1 VRCVGSSGVVIES
14 VASTGRWL
22 DLGVPEMVR
31 SAGSASTSAGGAH
44 RKQRA
49 VGTLSVARERRS
61 TPVISVESVDRRRL
75 PGQSHLA
82 CHAQDRHRSR
92 PSEPGLETT
101 TRRGTMTTWEDAPD
115 AFRRAIE
122 ALEVVP
128 ADEQVA
134 ALRGLVEDDGTDL
147 AEEVARVLV
156 ARRVGRQW
164 VDQMSEPQVLEK
176 ARTVM
181 EAAIGAG
188 QLNEESMAEV
198 LSAGDLRAKVAEFV
212 ANGYIRSS
220 PVPNPA
226 LQRML
231 RGEADPSILDD
242 EVARYLRDQAA

>member
-1 VRCVGSSGVVIES
+1 
-14 VASTGRWL
+14 
-22 DLGVPEMVR
+22 
-31 SAGSASTSAGGAH
+31 
-44 RKQRA
+44 
-49 VGTLSVARERRS
+49 
-61 TPVISVESVDRRRL
+61 
-75 PGQSHLA
+75 
-82 CHAQDRHRSR
+82 
-92 PSEPGLETT
+92 
-101 TRRGTMTTWEDAPD
+101 MTTWEDAPD

-134 ALRGLVEDDGTDL
+134 ALRGLAEDDGTNL

-156 ARRVGRQW
+156 GRRVGRQC

-176 ARTVM
+176 ARAVM
-181 EAAIGAG
+181 QAAIEAG
-188 QLNEESMAEV
+188 QLNEEGMAEV
-198 LSAGDLRAKVAEFV
+198 LAAGDLRAKVAEFV

-220 PVPNPA
+220 SAPNPA

>member
-1 VRCVGSSGVVIES
+1 
-14 VASTGRWL
+14 
-22 DLGVPEMVR
+22 
-31 SAGSASTSAGGAH
+31 
-44 RKQRA
+44 
-49 VGTLSVARERRS
+49 
-61 TPVISVESVDRRRL
+61 
-75 PGQSHLA
+75 
-82 CHAQDRHRSR
+82 
-92 PSEPGLETT
+92 
-101 TRRGTMTTWEDAPD
+101 MTTWEDAPD

-134 ALRGLVEDDGTDL
+134 ALRGLADDDGTDL

-156 ARRVGRQW
+156 ARRVGREW
-164 VDQMSEPQVLEK
+164 VDQMSDAEVVEK

-181 EAAIGAG
+181 QAAVEEG
-188 QLNEESMAEV
+188 QLNEERMAEV
-198 LSAGDLRAKVAEFV
+198 LAAGDLRAKVAEFV

-220 PVPNPA
+220 PAPNPA

>member
-1 VRCVGSSGVVIES
+1 
-14 VASTGRWL
+14 
-22 DLGVPEMVR
+22 
-31 SAGSASTSAGGAH
+31 
-44 RKQRA
+44 
-49 VGTLSVARERRS
+49 
-61 TPVISVESVDRRRL
+61 
-75 PGQSHLA
+75 
-82 CHAQDRHRSR
+82 
-92 PSEPGLETT
+92 
-101 TRRGTMTTWEDAPD
+101 MTTWEDAPD

-134 ALRGLVEDDGTDL
+134 ALRGLAEDDGTNL

-156 ARRVGRQW
+156 GRRVGRQW

-181 EAAIGAG
+181 QAAIEAG
-188 QLNEESMAEV
+188 QLNEEGMAEV
-198 LSAGDLRAKVAEFV
+198 LAAGDLRAKVAEFV

-220 PVPNPA
+220 SAPNPA

>member
-1 VRCVGSSGVVIES
+1 
-14 VASTGRWL
+14 
-22 DLGVPEMVR
+22 
-31 SAGSASTSAGGAH
+31 
-44 RKQRA
+44 
-49 VGTLSVARERRS
+49 
-61 TPVISVESVDRRRL
+61 
-75 PGQSHLA
+75 
-82 CHAQDRHRSR
+82 
-92 PSEPGLETT
+92 
-101 TRRGTMTTWEDAPD
+101 MTTWEDAPD

-134 ALRGLVEDDGTDL
+134 ALRGLAEDDGTDL

-156 ARRVGRQW
+156 ARRIGRQW
-164 VDQMSEPQVLEK
+164 VDQMSEPQVVEK

-181 EAAIGAG
+181 QAAVEEG

-198 LSAGDLRAKVAEFV
+198 LAAGDLRAKVAEFV

-220 PVPNPA
+220 PAPNPA